1 MAQTLDSQG
10 NVIANGYSTNLNP
23 TQYASQNSSPAVPV
37 PTTINSSSLGSTTPV
52 PVTAPVYDTTG
63 YQNSANSS
71 LAYTASALAEAQRQ
85 AEQAAQMQR
94 DQAASANTDIG
105 RLSSTLNG
113 GGTNLATSTVN
124 QAYNE
129 GGVNDKLS
137 VLNRLNAESQGI
149 GYRNTT
155 IPLELQNKA
164 SGTGMTDRGLAPLQ
178 TKELRDNA
186 ILLASNAYQSAIARN
201 DYETAKSKADQ
212 MIAYKYDT
220 TLAEINAKKT
230 NLENIRANL
239 TVAEKKVA
247 DATTARLNKE
257 KADAEKKMADE
268 KAVSDMIIQASQV
281 APADVLKRAKD
292 LQAKGGTALQ
302 VATVLGKYGGDYLA
316 REKIKAEIKR
326 IDAETAKA
334 SADAAKTRAD
344 SNGTGV
350 TGTLAATSNAKN
362 WVDQYNSGA
371 LSLEDIYT
379 KIGSTKEALGLKNEV
394 ARLISAQGGKRV
406 YGADD
411 ATVQAINAQVK
422 NVNDLLNGDVGSI
435 VGLVQGGLGVLPDR
449 MNIYKQD
456 ALAVAKN
463 LVSNQTL
470 QALADAKSKGITFG
484 ALSEK
489 ELGIVGES
497 ASRIAA
503 KLKTDK
509 DGNITGF
516 SGSEAQFKEDLKAV
530 RDGLQKSIATKTQ
543 STQSKEDTT
552 ADDIMKANKTVQSQI
567 SGGINLF
574 DK

>member
-37 PTTINSSSLGSTTPV
+37 PTTINSSSLRSTTPV
-52 PVTAPVYDTTG
+52 PTTAPVYDTAG

-71 LAYTASALAEAQRQ
+71 QAYTASALAEAQRQ
-85 AEQAAQMQR
+85 AEQAAQLQR
-94 DQAASANTDIG
+94 DNAASANTDIG

-137 VLNRLNAESQGI
+137 ILNRLNAESQGI

-164 SGTGMTDRGLAPLQ
+164 AGTGMTDRGLAPLQ

-186 ILLASNAYQSAIARN
+186 IQLASNAYQSAIARN

-292 LQAKGGTALQ
+292 LQVKGATPTQ
-302 VATVLGKYGGDYLA
+302 VAMALGVYGGDYYKTALLK
-316 REKIKAEIKR
+316 EQI
-326 IDAETAKA
+326 ETQK
-334 SADAAKTRAD
+334 SNRLTDAAQRAKIYQD
-344 SNGTGV
+344 MAV
-350 TGTLAATSNAKN
+350 TT
-362 WVDQYNSGA
+362 
-371 LSLEDIYT
+371 
-379 KIGSTKEALGLKNEV
+379 
-394 ARLISAQGGKRV
+394 
-406 YGADD
+406 
-411 ATVQAINAQVK
+411 
-422 NVNDLLNGDVGSI
+422 
-435 VGLVQGGLGVLPDR
+435 
-449 MNIYKQD
+449 
-456 ALAVAKN
+456 
-463 LVSNQTL
+463 
-470 QALADAKSKGITFG
+470 
-484 ALSEK
+484 
-489 ELGIVGES
+489 
-497 ASRIAA
+497 
-503 KLKTDK
+503 
-509 DGNITGF
+509 
-516 SGSEAQFKEDLKAV
+516 
-530 RDGLQKSIATKTQ
+530 
-543 STQSKEDTT
+543 STQSKAEADSWVANIASGKAKISDVPAKLKGLVSIGLSTATITSPENKAKIESSQAVYDLAEELKTLSGKGGAIGAGVGKTFGAVIPGYGGTAFAGSDRANYEAKFKQLKDTLAASNLDKLKGAMSDKDIEFLRNIGT
-552 ADDIMKANKTVQSQI
+552 ALNESMSESAFDAELNKVQNTMSKVPGVKATVKPTYNKFNSALGQSATPIGGTTYVKSVGDDGSIDFNIPT
-567 SGGINLF
+567 N
-574 DK
+574 